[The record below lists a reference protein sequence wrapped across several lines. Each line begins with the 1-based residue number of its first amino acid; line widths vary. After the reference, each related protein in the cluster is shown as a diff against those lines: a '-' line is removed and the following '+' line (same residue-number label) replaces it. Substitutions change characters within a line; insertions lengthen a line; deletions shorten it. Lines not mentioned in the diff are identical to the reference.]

1 MKKLLSLLL
10 AAAMVFSLAACGEG
24 TPSTTP
30 APAAATTG
38 AGGETQAP
46 ATKAPDKPVEYTS
59 FTELYSSELKTL
71 DYLDSTLTA
80 LTTFAMNCEMG
91 LVYFDNFGLLRPG
104 VAENWSISSDG
115 TVYTFYLRKGL
126 SWVDNKGN
134 VVAEVKAQDFV
145 TAAQHILDQEN
156 PTGVANTLYNNLA
169 GAKAFYDKETK
180 DFSTVGIKA
189 LDDYT
194 VQYTLIGPSA
204 YFLRMLGN
212 NVWFPIPTDF
222 YNEHKETYG
231 TACEELLYNGAYY
244 CSSYE
249 YEYERVMQ
257 RNEHYLLADK
267 ITIGTVTYRYNKEAT
282 ANGAELFLRGD
293 TDKVNLTN
301 DIAKEWMADPT
312 KADKYCTAPQNNMS
326 YWIAFNFDPT
336 FDAKYEPDNWKAAV
350 NNVNFRKALFYGFNS
365 YTYNAVIN
373 EWNYQANTLTTYSRP
388 DLVTVGA
395 DDYLVLSGLDE
406 YSKKDFLFDEAKA
419 KEFKATALKELEGKV
434 KFPVQIPVVY
444 NTSGTTSTRYQ
455 VMEQQL
461 ENVLGTD
468 FIDIVLEGYSGS
480 SFNSDIRN
488 TGKWAMLELGW
499 GPDFADPM
507 SQFDPVL
514 KASIGKNWG
523 KVYLATEY
531 LDEAL
536 GYGDMEKAALAADAI
551 KTDFDARYKAFAAA
565 EKLLLDEALVIPCY
579 RGGGGFQASRIVPFT
594 QCTGQMGDGGARNAV
609 VFAKMSDHPISETE
623 YQAAREQY
631 LKDRDA
637 ARAAYVTESASY
649 QIPEK

>member
-1 MKKLLSLLL
+1 MMKKFLSVLLVLV
-10 AAAMVFSLAACGEG
+10 MVVSMAACGKNPDQQSNVPG
-24 TPSTTP
+24 SSADST
-30 APAAATTG
+30 
-38 AGGETQAP
+38 EQ
-46 ATKAPDKPVEYTS
+46 TKPIVLTS

-104 VAENWSISSDG
+104 VAENWSISKDG
-115 TVYTFYLRKGL
+115 TVYTFYLRKNL
-126 SWVDNKGN
+126 DWVDCKGN
-134 VVAEVKAQDFV
+134 AVAKVTANDFV

-156 PTGVANTLYNNLA
+156 PTGVANTLYNNLV
-169 GAKAFYDKETK
+169 GAKDFFDKKTT
-180 DFSTVGIKA
+180 DFGTVGIKA

-194 VQYTLIGPSA
+194 LQYTLIGPSA

-212 NVWFPIPTDF
+212 NVWFPIPTEF
-222 YNEHKETYG
+222 YKAHKETFG
-231 TACEELLYNGAYY
+231 TSHEELLYNGAYY
-244 CSSYE
+244 CSNYE
-249 YEYERVMQ
+249 YEYERVMKK
-257 RNEHYLLADK
+257 NDHYLNADK

-301 DIAKEWMADPT
+301 DIAKEWMNDPA
-312 KADKYCTAPQNNMS
+312 KADKYHTAPQNNMS
-326 YWIAFNFDPT
+326 YWIAFNFDPQ
-336 FDAKYEPDNWKAAV
+336 FEAEFAPDNWRAAV
-350 NNVNFRKALFYGFNS
+350 NNVNFRKALFYGFDS

-388 DLVTVGA
+388 DLVNVGA
-395 DDYLVLSGLDE
+395 DDYLALSGLDE
-406 YSKKDFLFDEAKA
+406 YSKQERLYNEEKA
-419 KEFKATALKELEGKV
+419 LAFKATAMKELAGKAT
-434 KFPVQIPVVY
+434 FPVKIKVVY
-444 NTSGTTSTRYQ
+444 NTSGTTSKRYQ

-461 ENVLGTD
+461 EKLLGSD
-468 FIDIVLEGYSGS
+468 FIDIVLEPYSGS
-480 SFNSDIRN
+480 SFNADIRN
-488 TGKWAMLELGW
+488 KGMWAMMELGW

-507 SQFDPVL
+507 SQFDPML
-514 KASIGKNWG
+514 LNSIGKNWG

-531 LDEAL
+531 YDEKL
-536 GYGDMEKAALAADAI
+536 GYGEVEKAALAADAI

-565 EKLLLDEALVIPCY
+565 EKLILDEALVIPAY
-579 RGGGGFQASRIVPFT
+579 RGGGGFHASRIVPFT

-609 VFAKMSDHPISETE
+609 VFAVMADHPISEAE
-623 YQAAREQY
+623 YQAARTQY

-637 ARAAYVTESASY
+637 ARAAYVQESAAY